1 MTDDLVQR
9 LKGHSE
15 NMERDKGKFVR
26 FIDVATCTE
35 AAELIEA
42 QAAEI
47 ERLREVIKTQAN
59 AVRTL
64 HSNEA
69 TEINRLRK
77 QRHEWHLAVTSIDS
91 EREAN
96 AILTAEIERL
106 LEALAGPMAWLDSWA
121 RHVGNC
127 QGGYFCTC
135 GLVAARSELSAA
147 IAAVKGA

>member
-1 MTDDLVQR
+1 MTDE
-9 LKGHSE
+9 KGHSE
-15 NMERDKGKFVR
+15 NMERDKGRFVR

-35 AAELIEA
+35 AVDRIEA

-47 ERLREVIKTQAN
+47 ERLREVIKNQAN

-64 HSNEA
+64 HNNEA

-106 LEALAGPMAWLDSWA
+106 QEAIAGPAAWLDSWA
-121 RHVGNC
+121 QHVGNC
-127 QGGYFCTC
+127 QGGYVCTC
-135 GLVAARSELSAA
+135 GLVRARSELSAA
-147 IAAVKGA
+147 IAAAKGAGR